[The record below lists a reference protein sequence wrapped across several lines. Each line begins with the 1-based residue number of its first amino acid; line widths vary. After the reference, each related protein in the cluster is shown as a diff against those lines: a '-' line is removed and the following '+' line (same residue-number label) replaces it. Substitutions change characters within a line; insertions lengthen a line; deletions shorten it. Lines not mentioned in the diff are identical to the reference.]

1 MDCSDAD
8 ELFFIPCFPTDAAF
22 SSPPF
27 APTFPAPAS
36 APLKPKPNPAAESH
50 AGLGLGGADCGRS
63 FPSFFLPLR
72 WRFFLSCDERT
83 PTMPEP
89 EDDDF
94 DEEEVFDDPEVD
106 VFDDPEDDDE
116 VEDDEDFPEDFPDE
130 DAPKPTWSSLCR
142 EGLGGADCG
151 LWVFRASL
159 RCRRNS
165 VVRLIVLLAID
176 DSLVGGSE
184 LLLFDSGPTGGS
196 ANLPRISSLLL
207 ILEDECDAIDDDCGL
222 RTNMRFICELR
233 RSRSE

>member
-1 MDCSDAD
+1 
-8 ELFFIPCFPTDAAF
+8 
-22 SSPPF
+22 
-27 APTFPAPAS
+27 
-36 APLKPKPNPAAESH
+36 
-50 AGLGLGGADCGRS
+50 
-63 FPSFFLPLR
+63 
-72 WRFFLSCDERT
+72 
-83 PTMPEP
+83 MPEL

-116 VEDDEDFPEDFPDE
+116 VEDDEEFPEDFPDE

-151 LWVFRASL
+151 RWFFRASL

-184 LLLFDSGPTGGS
+184 LLIFDSGPTGGS

-207 ILEDECDAIDDDCGL
+207 ILEDDCDAIDDDFGL
-222 RTNMRFICELR
+222 RTNIRFICELR